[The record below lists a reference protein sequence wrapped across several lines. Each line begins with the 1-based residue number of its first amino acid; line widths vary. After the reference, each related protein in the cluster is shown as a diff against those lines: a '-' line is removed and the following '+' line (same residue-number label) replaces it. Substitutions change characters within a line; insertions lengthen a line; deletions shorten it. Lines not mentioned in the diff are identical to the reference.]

1 MPLVLKKETQLKDG
15 NRINCVH
22 MHTPRRSVKKWTRP
36 GQLLEFLEE
45 MLESEILG
53 RSVSYFQATWKVR
66 EPFHWIPAEIPCK
79 NQVSDD
85 F

>member
-1 MPLVLKKETQLKDG
+1 MQNEKYNVTF
-15 NRINCVH
+15 N
-22 MHTPRRSVKKWTRP
+22 TPRQSVKKWTRP

-66 EPFHWIPAEIPCK
+66 EPFHWIPTKIPFK

-85 F
+85 FQLSYEARVCPKG